1 MTIYLYISN
10 TPIVEHIPIYVDA
23 EKISLTAA
31 NFNLQILE
39 AMNSRKCKTI
49 SIFNSNLD
57 LNKRNESEIITVN
70 QYQSFIYF
78 YNANFMFKLLTLIKF
93 IRKNRK
99 EKFNIICDSLSL
111 ENSLLGLIL
120 SKIFRIKIVSI
131 TTDLPRFF
139 YNPINH
145 KLKDLL
151 FARIGEFSLHFYNGY
166 VLLSEYM
173 SYEKFANTKPKLVIE
188 GVCNVDFSETQI
200 NDVKDQSNK
209 IFIYSG
215 TLNNDS
221 GVLTFM
227 RAFEKANLQNIVFE
241 IYSGDKTY
249 KEFTDLLAENIKF
262 MGYLPIKDLRMKLK
276 VAHLL
281 INPRPV
287 ELDFNRF
294 SFPSKLIEYMAS
306 GTPVITTNLPNIPKL
321 LLDTLYFF
329 EKDDMEGIQKGL
341 YQFLNSDQLQS
352 KIKGENAKRIIEEN
366 YSHLIVG
373 EKIFKLFQEIN
384 DEN

>member
-1 MTIYLYISN
+1 
-10 TPIVEHIPIYVDA
+10 
-23 EKISLTAA
+23 
-31 NFNLQILE
+31 
-39 AMNSRKCKTI
+39 
-49 SIFNSNLD
+49 
-57 LNKRNESEIITVN
+57 
-70 QYQSFIYF
+70 
-78 YNANFMFKLLTLIKF
+78 
-93 IRKNRK
+93 
-99 EKFNIICDSLSL
+99 
-111 ENSLLGLIL
+111 
-120 SKIFRIKIVSI
+120 
-131 TTDLPRFF
+131 
-139 YNPINH
+139 
-145 KLKDLL
+145 
-151 FARIGEFSLHFYNGY
+151 
-166 VLLSEYM
+166 
-173 SYEKFANTKPKLVIE
+173 
-188 GVCNVDFSETQI
+188 
-200 NDVKDQSNK
+200 
-209 IFIYSG
+209 
-215 TLNNDS
+215 
-221 GVLTFM
+221 
-227 RAFEKANLQNIVFE
+227 
-241 IYSGDKTY
+241 
-249 KEFTDLLAENIKF
+249 LLAENIKF